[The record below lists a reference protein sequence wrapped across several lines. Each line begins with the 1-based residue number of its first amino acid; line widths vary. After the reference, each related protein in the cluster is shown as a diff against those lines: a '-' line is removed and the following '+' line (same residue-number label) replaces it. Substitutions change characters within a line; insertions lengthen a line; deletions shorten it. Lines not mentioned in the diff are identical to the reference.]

1 MKGPNAA
8 GPVAIVSHTIPGDLN
23 GQAVMLNRLSHA
35 PDSPGFVF
43 LDTDRKARPR
53 AERPG
58 GVACHPVGTP
68 FVLRKLFRAPR
79 FHLQLYRALVR
90 QRSKAIARIARQHGC
105 QSIVGCT
112 GGDLV
117 DLPASVEAGS
127 RIGLPTFLYYFDDY
141 QVQWDILGGRWSP
154 RITSQLRDLAEPHV
168 LARAQGV
175 ITPNETLANDIRSR
189 TDTPVTIVRNPV
201 DTGIYQQLRSRIP
214 KSPLSINRPLRI
226 VYTGSIYAAQ
236 VDSLRRLCDAIDL
249 LGHRGISLQL
259 HVYGPPPTADIL
271 SLLPV
276 NRIQFH
282 RAVSTAEAAEVQVQ
296 ADLLFLPLSFDCGY
310 PELIRTSAPGKF
322 GEYLACGT
330 PVVVHAPAG
339 SFPVTFVANH
349 GCAATCD
356 VPESHRL
363 AETVSSMLEHPE
375 ATAAISQ
382 RAIAVA
388 EDFAEPLNRQRFL
401 QLVATPPAMEACSRP
416 ARGHTGCSW

>member
-1 MKGPNAA
+1 VKGPNAA

-35 PDSPGFVF
+35 TDSPGFVF
-43 LDTDRKARPR
+43 LDTDRKAR
-53 AERPG
+53 ARPPLVCG
-58 GVACHPVGTP
+58 SPCHPLGIP
-68 FVLRKLFRAPR
+68 LMLRKLFRVPKL
-79 FHLQLYRALVR
+79 HSQLFSMLVR
-90 QRSKAIARIARQHGC
+90 QRSRAIARIVRQHGC
-105 QSIVGCT
+105 QSIVACT

-117 DLPASVEAGS
+117 DLPASVEAG
-127 RIGLPTFLYYFDDY
+127 RLTGLPTFLYYFDDY
-141 QVQWDILGGRWSP
+141 HIQWTILGGRWSP
-154 RITSQLRDLAEPHV
+154 QITSQLRDLAEPRV

-175 ITPNETLANDIRSR
+175 ITPNETLADGIRSR

-201 DTGIYQQLRSRIP
+201 DTSIYQQLRSRIP
-214 KSPLSINRPLRI
+214 KPPLSINRPLRI
-226 VYTGSIYAAQ
+226 VYTGSIYDAQ
-236 VDSLRRLCDAIDL
+236 ADSLRRLCDAIDL
-249 LGHRGISLQL
+249 LGHRGISIQL

-282 RAVSTAEAAEVQVQ
+282 PAVSTAEAAEVQVQ

-339 SFPVTFVANH
+339 SFPVTFVSTH
-349 GCAATCD
+349 GCAAACD
-356 VPESHRL
+356 VPERYRL
-363 AETVSSMLEHPE
+363 AETLSSLLEQPE

-401 QLVATPPAMEACSRP
+401 QLVAAQPALA
-416 ARGHTGCSW
+416 AA